1 MSTQRN
7 QLINQYY
14 QKVKHLYPTLSED
27 DFHTTIL
34 NSFKY
39 FRQRMISEDL
49 PKIRLKGFGSF
60 QVFTTPVLAKL
71 KEVKREVD
79 FRSAQNYNIRE
90 DDMYVKQLNILNAYV
105 ERNEESFKKAAE
117 RRNTFK

>member
-1 MSTQRN
+1 
-7 QLINQYY
+7 
-14 QKVKHLYPTLSED
+14 
-27 DFHTTIL
+27 
-34 NSFKY
+34 
-39 FRQRMISEDL
+39 MISEDL